1 MYHLT
6 SYDLGT
12 AVLDNLKRG
21 VKVTLSELS
30 KYRKLDT
37 LSPGDKQFPRG

>member
-21 VKVTLSELS
+21 VKVTLSESS

-37 LSPGDKQFPRG
+37 LSLEAKKFPRV